1 MNELAF
7 VIPIAIYLLIG
18 TVMLAL
24 CGIFERELRNVIRA
38 FFGLLQDPF
47 LLINTSLAS
56 FWRGVRNFFSG
67 QFTVNGRLDLQGV
80 FYQFIGA
87 TLYTLFFAA
96 FTFADFHLLALSLV
110 AAGIDVGHYQPP
122 IGAGTLTAFAIIASI
137 LFWGAVICD
146 LMGITRIAPW
156 RESLRK
162 KGREYLLYITFF
174 ALALSLFV
182 TVMMGL
188 FRGKVIADESV
199 DSPVLSLPMTE
210 GITDFNTEAILKDY
224 GFPIQS
230 DTKEDLYYWIP
241 IIANIGIPILVLV
254 GGVLSSWG
262 LVTMIKF
269 IMLIAGFFI
278 ISPLGLFLISTSL
291 LTNIVQRLY
300 QFFDACL
307 ELLGALGRWVMG
319 LFGRAEPVTARD
331 GSQDNSGGSD
341 PSDDTSEDDPDT
353 HQDEEDNPPPE
364 GWNPFG

>member
-110 AAGIDVGHYQPP
+110 AADIDVGHYQPP

-241 IIANIGIPILVLV
+241 IIANLCIPLVC
-254 GGVLSSWG
+254 G
-262 LVTMIKF
+262 
-269 IMLIAGFFI
+269 IAGVFAGWGIVVFLKFLMLLAGFLI
-278 ISPLGLFLISTSL
+278 ICPLGIVLLASILFV
-291 LTNIVQRLY
+291 NITDRFY
-300 QFFDACL
+300 QFIDAIFRL
-307 ELLGALGRWVMG
+307 FSAMGGRFMEI
-319 LFGRAEPVTARD
+319 F
-331 GSQDNSGGSD
+331 
-341 PSDDTSEDDPDT
+341 
-353 HQDEEDNPPPE
+353 
-364 GWNPFG
+364 GWNPVEFGEHNCENNH